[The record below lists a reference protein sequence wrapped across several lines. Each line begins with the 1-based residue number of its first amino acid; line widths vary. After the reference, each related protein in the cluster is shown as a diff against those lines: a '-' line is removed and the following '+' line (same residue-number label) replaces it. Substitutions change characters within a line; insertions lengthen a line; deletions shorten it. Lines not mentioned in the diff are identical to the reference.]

1 MWHRNNTYWKALAWQ
16 NFGIFHRAKDL
27 RGFGPAV
34 AILPERL
41 DLSLRE
47 DAVTIG
53 IHLILCERESIN
65 PMVFFESAIGDEG
78 RRAGDERT
86 KRKNMGIG

>member
-1 MWHRNNTYWKALAWQ
+1 MWHRNNTDWQALAGSVISAS
-16 NFGIFHRAKDL
+16 FTEL
-27 RGFGPAV
+27 RTSAVFGPAV

-53 IHLILCERESIN
+53 VHLILCEREYGSDGILSQQQA
-65 PMVFFESAIGDEG
+65 MKAGVQATREQRG
-78 RRAGDERT
+78 RILAYG
-86 KRKNMGIG
+86 